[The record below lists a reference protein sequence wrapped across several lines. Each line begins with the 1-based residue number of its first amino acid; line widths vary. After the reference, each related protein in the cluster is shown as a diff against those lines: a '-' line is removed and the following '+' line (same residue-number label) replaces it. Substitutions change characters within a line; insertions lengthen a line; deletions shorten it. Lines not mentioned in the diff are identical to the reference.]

1 VNLFLLLRFLLETL
15 SPWLLRPAVDPEHTL
30 LLWVPRGW
38 SVEYE
43 ASGLTATRP
52 DDRAELTLRIVKE
65 LSAPPADSELLTL
78 AELPASVV
86 ESGPIV
92 HDLNGLYLRRFSYHR
107 SNRYGLLAGL
117 YGAGRLWLW
126 RFEGPW
132 REREQLSALGKLAL
146 LGIQPRLTTLL
157 TQRKI
162 DFNSDSPLV
171 YRAGTDFRI
180 ALPAHWQ
187 LDEYG
192 IADFHAVFDYRGR
205 SVAGI
210 GVLTAGPAA
219 GAADRSLFLESLLLD
234 LEASHPEFTLLSSQ
248 PTFTR
253 DFRAQFMRGKYQL
266 EGLPIHLR
274 AAVLFGERGTY
285 SILGD
290 CGEPNR
296 VSFDELF
303 DRVVES
309 LREGSVATWY
319 EELWDFL
326 LGNVISILLPA
337 LVALLAGLF
346 FLVRGL
352 WHLLAPRR
360 SS

>member
-1 VNLFLLLRFLLETL
+1 MNFLLLLRFVLATL

-30 LLWVPRGW
+30 LLWVPGDW
-38 SVEYE
+38 TVEYE
-43 ASGLTATRP
+43 SAGLSAIRS
-52 DDRAELTLRIVKE
+52 DGRAELTLHIE
-65 LSAPPADSELLTL
+65 EGLAAPPPDGELLTL
-78 AELPASVV
+78 AGLPKSAV

-92 HDLNGLYLRRFSYHR
+92 HNLNGLYLRRFSYHR
-107 SNRYGLLAGL
+107 GNRFGLLAGL

-126 RFEGPW
+126 QFEGPW
-132 REREQLSALGKLAL
+132 RERKQLSALGKLAL
-146 LGIQPRLTTLL
+146 LSIQPRLTALL
-157 TQRKI
+157 TQRNF
-162 DFNSDSPLV
+162 DFNTDSPLV

-187 LDEYG
+187 LDEDG
-192 IADFHAVFDYRGR
+192 IADFHAAFDYRGR

-219 GAADRSLFLESLLLD
+219 GADDRSLFLESLLLD
-234 LEASHPEFTLLSSQ
+234 LEASYPEFTLLSSQ
-248 PTFTR
+248 PTFTSG
-253 DFRAQFMRGKYQL
+253 FRAQFIRGKYQRA
-266 EGLPIHLR
+266 GLPIHLR

-290 CGEPNR
+290 CGEPSR
-296 VSFDELF
+296 HSFDELF

-326 LGNVISILLPA
+326 LDNVTSILLPA
-337 LVALLAGLF
+337 LIALLAGLF
-346 FLVRGL
+346 FLIRGL
-352 WHLLAPRR
+352 WHLLAHR
-360 SS
+360 

>member
-1 VNLFLLLRFLLETL
+1 VNLLLLLRFVLETL
-15 SPWLLRPAVDPEHTL
+15 SPWLLRPAVDPNHAL
-30 LLWVPRGW
+30 LLWVPRDW
-38 SVEYE
+38 TVEYE
-43 ASGLTATRP
+43 SAGLRATRP
-52 DDRAELTLRIVKE
+52 DGRAELTLGVVE
-65 LSAPPADSELLTL
+65 DLSAPPTDNELLEL
-78 AELPASVV
+78 AELPSAAV

-92 HDLNGLYLRRFSYHR
+92 HNLNGLYLRRFSYHR
-107 SNRYGLLAGL
+107 GNRYGLLAGF
-117 YGAGRLWLW
+117 YGARRLWLW

-146 LGIQPRLTTLL
+146 LGIEPRLPALL
-157 TQRKI
+157 TQREFN
-162 DFNSDSPLV
+162 FNSDSSLI
-171 YRAGTDFRI
+171 YRADADFRI

-187 LDEYG
+187 LDEDG

-219 GAADRSLFLESLLLD
+219 GAVDRSLFLESLLLD
-234 LEASHPEFTLLSSQ
+234 LEARHPEFTLLSSQ
-248 PTFTR
+248 PTFTQG
-253 DFRAQFMRGKYQL
+253 FRAQFIRGKYRR

-274 AAVLFGERGTY
+274 VAVLFGERGTY

-296 VSFDELF
+296 LSFDRLF
-303 DRVVES
+303 DRVVDS

-326 LGNVISILLPA
+326 LDNVTSVLLPA
-337 LVALLAGLF
+337 LIALLAGLF

-352 WHLLAPRR
+352 SNLLTRR
-360 SS
+360 